1 MLKRSRT
8 NALWMIIGLIVWTHG
23 APVWAADFDL
33 DLNRITALTLTQTE
47 FKNFSEEAGLA
58 LSYLPLSPA
67 ASLGIIGID
76 VGAEVTAANIHED
89 RSYWTK
95 ITPDPPGQVILP
107 KLHVQKGLP
116 FGFDIGAVYTK
127 VPQSNV
133 SMVGGELKWAFISG
147 NAALPAVALRGS
159 YTKLLGVDTLDLQT
173 IGADLSISKGIA
185 FVTPYA
191 GIGQVWIQSKEKVS
205 ALNLKEESLS
215 LTKGFIGVKIS
226 LLIVNFVAE
235 ADFAKIPLYSA
246 RINIGF

>member
-1 MLKRSRT
+1 MIVALFMLSIHIAP
-8 NALWMIIGLIVWTHG
+8 AL
-23 APVWAADFDL
+23 AADFDI
-33 DLNRITALTLTQTE
+33 DLTSLLGQDE
-47 FKNFSEEAGLA
+47 FKDFSEEAGLA
-58 LSYLPLSPA
+58 LSYFPLSPA
-67 ASLGIIGID
+67 ESLGVLGFDI
-76 VGAEVTAANIHED
+76 GAEVTAANIRED

-95 ITPDPPGQVILP
+95 ITEDAPSQIILP

-116 FGFDIGAVYTK
+116 FGFDIGAVYSK

-147 NAALPAVALRGS
+147 NAVWPAVAIRGS
-159 YTKLLGVDTLDLQT
+159 YTRLLGVDDLDLET
-173 IGADLSISKGIA
+173 IGADLSISKSLA

-191 GIGQVWIQSKEKVS
+191 GIGQVWIKSKEKDQT
-205 ALNLKEESLS
+205 LDLEKESLS

-235 ADFAKIPLYSA
+235 ADFSKIPLYSG